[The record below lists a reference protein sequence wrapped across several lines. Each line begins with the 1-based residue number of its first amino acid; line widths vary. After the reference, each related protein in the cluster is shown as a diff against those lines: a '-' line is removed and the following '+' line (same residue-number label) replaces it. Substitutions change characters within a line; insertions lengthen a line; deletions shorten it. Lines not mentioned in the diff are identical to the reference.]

1 MGTKR
6 RSRLNPARV
15 SGWSLAL
22 LLSVVAGCASG
33 PDPQARPGWV
43 DGGEPADYP
52 REAYLTGTGRADSL
66 AAARDRARAEL
77 ARSFRVRVESES
89 RDVTRLEA
97 GELEQEAESR
107 IRTRSEEVL
116 TGVTIAET
124 WRAPEDGAYH
134 ALAVLDRNRAALR
147 LRREIGDLDR
157 AIRRHVEAAEAA
169 RDPLERVAALGR
181 ALERQRAR
189 EGLQAHLRVVGA
201 TGRGVDSPWSTAELA
216 ARHREALAAVTL
228 TPVATGDEVDRMDAA
243 LRGALGNA
251 GFTTSARGA
260 YTLQA
265 ELVLTDRGRREGW
278 HWYEGRLG
286 LSLADAAGEVR
297 GRERLSER
305 AAATDEPT
313 ARQRLLDK
321 LAERLEAEVRPLVL
335 EMVTGGE

>member
-1 MGTKR
+1 
-6 RSRLNPARV
+6 
-15 SGWSLAL
+15 
-22 LLSVVAGCASG
+22 
-33 PDPQARPGWV
+33 V
-43 DGGEPADYP
+43 DGGEPAGYP
-52 REAYLTGTGRADSL
+52 REAYLTGAGRADTL
-66 AAARDRARAEL
+66 ATARARARAEL

-97 GELEQEAESR
+97 GELEREAESR

-124 WRAPEDGAYH
+124 WRAPEGGAYH

-157 AIRRHVEAAEAA
+157 AIRRHVEAAESA
-169 RDPLERVAALGR
+169 REPLERVAALGR
-181 ALERQRAR
+181 ALEGQRAR

-201 TGRGVDSPWSTAELA
+201 TGRGVDSPWSTAGLA

-228 TPVATGDEVDRMDAA
+228 TPEASGDEPARMEAA

-251 GFTTSARGA
+251 GFTTSAEGD
-260 YTLQA
+260 YTLRA
-265 ELVLTDRGRREGW
+265 ELMLTDRGRREGW
-278 HWYEGRLG
+278 YWYEGRLA

-321 LAERLEAEVRPLVL
+321 LAQRLEADIRPRVL

>member
-1 MGTKR
+1 MGTER
-6 RSRLNPARV
+6 RDRLRPGHV
-15 SGWSLAL
+15 SGGLLAL
-22 LLSVVAGCASG
+22 VLLLAGGCASG

-52 REAYLTGTGRADSL
+52 RAAYLTGTGRADTL
-66 AAARDRARAEL
+66 ATARDRARAEL
-77 ARSFRVRVESES
+77 ARTFRVRVESES

-97 GELEQEAESR
+97 GELEQEAERR
-107 IRTRSEEVL
+107 IRTRSEAVL

-124 WRAPEDGAYH
+124 WRVPEDGAYH

-147 LRREIGDLDR
+147 LRREIDDLDG
-157 AIRRHVEAAEAA
+157 AIREELRRAEVASG
-169 RDPLERVAALGR
+169 PLERVAALGR

-201 TGRGVDSPWSTAELA
+201 SGRGVESPWSTAELA

-228 TPVATGDEVDRMDAA
+228 TPAASGDEAARMGAA

-251 GFTTSARGA
+251 GFTTSAEGA
-260 YTLQA
+260 YTLRA

-278 HWYEGRLG
+278 HWYEGRLA
-286 LSLADAAGEVR
+286 LALEDAAGEVR

-321 LAERLEAEVRPLVL
+321 LAERLEAEVRPRVL
-335 EMVTGGE
+335 KMVTGGE